1 MSLYLGNSEKLKIRI
16 DNVVYTLNLFSE
28 VPITNFAKIL
38 SLDGFMLKDSNG
50 VFLTVEESD

>member
-16 DNVVYTLNLFSE
+16 NNVVYILNLFSE

-38 SLDGFMLKDSNG
+38 SLEGFMLKDSNG
-50 VFLTVEESD
+50 VFLTVEEDD